1 MSKCGAETEVYSRVV
16 GYHRPVKN
24 WNKGKREEFKDRKI
38 FALPPSS
45 SAGVLF
51 LMTFL
56 LITSAGCSTA
66 NSAIRSASGKNVSAD
81 GFLTYQ
87 SITTGAT
94 ENSPTPSVH
103 LVTGSLEYNSMLVS
117 VPDGFHVPDAGNYR
131 SKRSVSIWNSDSVS
145 ESRSFSFTA
154 SSAESAKAILEKL
167 LELDASRGGGEQGA
181 LLGVSRASGSTG
193 NAEE

>member
-1 MSKCGAETEVYSRVV
+1 MAKFRAETEVYSRVV

-24 WNKGKREEFKDRKI
+24 WNKGKREEFKARKV
-38 FALPPSS
+38 FALPSS
-45 SAGVLF
+45 SATVIFFMTFF
-51 LMTFL
+51 LML
-56 LITSAGCSTA
+56 SAGCSTA

-81 GFLTYQ
+81 GFLAYQ
-87 SITTGAT
+87 SITTGAM

-167 LELDASRGGGEQGA
+167 LELDAST
-181 LLGVSRASGSTG
+181 SNPSPNSFCSSDASA
-193 NAEE
+193 AE

>member
-45 SAGVLF
+45 SAAVLF
-51 LMTFL
+51 LMTFFL
-56 LITSAGCSTA
+56 MLSAGCSTA

-81 GFLTYQ
+81 GFLSYQ
-87 SITTGAT
+87 SITTGAM

-117 VPDGFHVPDAGNYR
+117 VPDGFHVPNAGNYR
-131 SKRSVSIWNSDSVS
+131 SKRSVSIWNSDAFS

-154 SSAESAKAILEKL
+154 SSGESAKAILEKI

>member
-1 MSKCGAETEVYSRVV
+1 MAKCGAETEVYSRVV

-24 WNKGKREEFKDRKI
+24 WNKGKREEFKARKV

-45 SAGVLF
+45 SAAVLF
-51 LMTFL
+51 FMAFFLML
-56 LITSAGCSTA
+56 SAGCSTA

-94 ENSPTPSVH
+94 ENSPAPSVH

-131 SKRSVSIWNSDSVS
+131 SKRSVSIWNSDAFS

-167 LELDASRGGGEQGA
+167 QELDAITSGP
-181 LLGVSRASGSTG
+181 SSNSFHSSDASE
-193 NAEE
+193 AE

>member
-45 SAGVLF
+45 SAAVLF

-81 GFLTYQ
+81 GFLSYQ
-87 SITTGAT
+87 SITTGAM

-103 LVTGSLEYNSMLVS
+103 LVTGSLVEVTTSSDDPSYFLLV
-117 VPDGFHVPDAGNYR
+117 
-131 SKRSVSIWNSDSVS
+131 WNVA
-145 ESRSFSFTA
+145 T
-154 SSAESAKAILEKL
+154 ILQHL
-167 LELDASRGGGEQGA
+167 LFCKW
-181 LLGVSRASGSTG
+181 
-193 NAEE
+193 

>member
-1 MSKCGAETEVYSRVV
+1 MAKCGAETEVYSRVV

-24 WNKGKREEFKDRKI
+24 WNKGKREEFKARKV

-45 SAGVLF
+45 SATVIFFMTFF
-51 LMTFL
+51 LML
-56 LITSAGCSTA
+56 SAGCSTA

-87 SITTGAT
+87 SITTGAM
-94 ENSPTPSVH
+94 ENSPTPSV
-103 LVTGSLEYNSMLVS
+103 SLEYNSMLVS

-131 SKRSVSIWNSDSVS
+131 SRRSVSIWNSDAFS

-167 LELDASRGGGEQGA
+167 LELDAST
-181 LLGVSRASGSTG
+181 SNPSPNSFCSSDASA
-193 NAEE
+193 AE

>member
-1 MSKCGAETEVYSRVV
+1 MAKCRAETEVYSRVV

-24 WNKGKREEFKDRKI
+24 WNKGKREEFKARKV

-45 SAGVLF
+45 SAAVLF

-87 SITTGAT
+87 SVTTGAM

-131 SKRSVSIWNSDSVS
+131 SRRSVSIWNSDAFS

-154 SSAESAKAILEKL
+154 SSGESAKAILEKI